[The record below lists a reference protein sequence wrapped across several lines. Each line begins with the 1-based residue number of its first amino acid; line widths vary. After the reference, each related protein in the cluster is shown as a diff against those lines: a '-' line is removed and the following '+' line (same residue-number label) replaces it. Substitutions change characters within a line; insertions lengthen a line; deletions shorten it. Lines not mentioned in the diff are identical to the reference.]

1 MSVRNRTRLQVE
13 ELERRETPSS
23 LGSAASLAA
32 RALADSS
39 MTAPN
44 PMGVPNAT
52 GTFTAVVMVSDLP
65 GPVVVPVTI
74 SQQTGAHFSTT
85 ITANGLTIDLKGE
98 LNPGQDQVH
107 FKCTIWSNGEKVG
120 MASGEG
126 TFTTRRMSET
136 GRMQIMSFNVSF
148 TFMMA
153 NGQTG
158 SGTVEL
164 TMGEPGT

>member
-98 LNPGQDQVH
+98 LNP
-107 FKCTIWSNGEKVG
+107 KTRSISN
-120 MASGEG
+120 APSGPTGKRWEW
-126 TFTTRRMSET
+126 RR
-136 GRMQIMSFNVSF
+136 
-148 TFMMA
+148 A
-153 NGQTG
+153 KAP
-158 SGTVEL
+158 L
-164 TMGEPGT
+164 PPGA